1 MSIDK
6 LKQKTI
12 IDLIETIKITN
23 ELNPNK
29 IDYHCY
35 KKLIGDK
42 IYTTIEFILDDEKIF
57 CDKK

>member
-1 MSIDK
+1 MSVDK

>member
-1 MSIDK
+1 MSVDK

-12 IDLIETIKITN
+12 NNLIETIKITN